1 MMRNDS
7 EFIEYQR
14 YYSEKN
20 NDKKETTVNTDMP
33 KKSHKSKTDDELQ
46 GLDWVKVVDLGT
58 TVNSDKCKNILTP

>member
-1 MMRNDS
+1 MRSDS

-20 NDKKETTVNTDMP
+20 NDKKETNINTDMP
-33 KKSHKSKTDDELQ
+33 KKIQKSKTDDELQ

-58 TVNSDKCKNILTP
+58 TVNSEQMQEY